1 MFVQYFNRIELPLP
15 VVEARLD
22 DIRASMEEWA
32 DVAYREGEQLRARVG
47 PGVDGYA
54 KTVNLTIGQPEIR
67 SAGLV
72 YPISWTASGPT
83 ALFPRL
89 NADLIL
95 THLGHDTTQMSI
107 VGTYQPPL
115 GPVGYVVD
123 RILLKKVAEATIQDW
138 LDRVSEALIEES
150 SGSREARED
159 LGALTETAP
168 DQ

>member
-1 MFVQYFNRIELPLP
+1 MFVQYFNRIDLPLP

-22 DIRASMEEWA
+22 DIRASLEEWA

-89 NADLIL
+89 SADLVL
-95 THLGHDTTQMSI
+95 THLGHDKTQMSI
-107 VGTYQPPL
+107 VGSYQPPL

-138 LDRVSEALIEES
+138 LDRVRAALVDEVS
-150 SGSREARED
+150 ASREPGED
-159 LGALTETAP
+159 LGALSEAAT
-168 DQ
+168 DH